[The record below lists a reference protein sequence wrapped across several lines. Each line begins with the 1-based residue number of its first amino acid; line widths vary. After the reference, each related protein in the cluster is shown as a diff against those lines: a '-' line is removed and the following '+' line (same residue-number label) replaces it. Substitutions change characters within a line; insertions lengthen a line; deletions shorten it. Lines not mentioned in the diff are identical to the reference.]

1 MYKMYDEIA
10 DWWLLLSPLEHYAS
24 EAEFFVKTM
33 RDKGLPDSPTLLE
46 LGSGGGNNA
55 YYLKRHFAH
64 VTLSDLSEKMLAV
77 SQRHNPECEHV
88 VGDMKTIRLNRYFDI
103 VFVHDAIDYMTS
115 LEELRQVFLAAFLH
129 CKESGSAI
137 FVPDH
142 VLETFAES
150 TGSGGSDDEHRAF
163 RYFEW
168 SYDPD
173 ESDTSYVT
181 EYVYLLRENGQPL
194 RVEHEQHVSG
204 LFARADW
211 LRLLREAG
219 FEPEIVV
226 DDFGRDI
233 FVAHKPTLVG
243 MAVPSGPIA
252 SSRSRM

>member
-10 DWWLLLSPLEHYAS
+10 DWWLLLSPKEDYAE
-24 EAEFFVKTM
+24 EAGFFVKTM

-46 LGSGGGNNA
+46 MGAGGGNNA
-55 YYLKRHFAH
+55 YYLKQHFAQ

-77 SQRHNPECEHV
+77 SQQHNPECEHV
-88 VGDMKTIRLNRYFDI
+88 VGDMKTIRLQRRFDI

-115 LEELRQVFLAAFLH
+115 LEDLRQVFSTAFLH
-129 CKESGSAI
+129 CRENGISI

-142 VLETFAES
+142 VLETFEES
-150 TGSGGSDDEHRAF
+150 TDSGGLDDEHRAF
-163 RYFEW
+163 RFFEW

-173 ESDTSYVT
+173 ESDTTYVT
-181 EYVYLLRENGQPL
+181 DYVYLLRENGQPV

-211 LRLLREAG
+211 LRLLREEG

-226 DDFGRDI
+226 DQFNRDV
-233 FVAHKPTLVG
+233 FVAYKPHRT
-243 MAVPSGPIA
+243 
-252 SSRSRM
+252 SSR